1 MDEPPISDCP
11 LTWQDLDLGSPTVAV
26 RCLGLG
32 LLSLVACCLLFQVL
46 GTITFDPIAIDAVT
60 SGQQR

>member
-1 MDEPPISDCP
+1 MDEPPISDRP

-32 LLSLVACCLLFQVL
+32 CISLITCCLLFQAL
-46 GTITFDPIAIDAVT
+46 GSVTLAPVAIDPVAI
-60 SGQQR
+60 GQQH